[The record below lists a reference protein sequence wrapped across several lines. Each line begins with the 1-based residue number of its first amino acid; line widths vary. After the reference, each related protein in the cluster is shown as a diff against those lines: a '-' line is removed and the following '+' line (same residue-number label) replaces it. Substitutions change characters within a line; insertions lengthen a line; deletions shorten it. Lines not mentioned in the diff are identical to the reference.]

1 MLWVS
6 KVQKWSSLVFC
17 VKKIGKRQIC
27 EKSCDYSDL
36 SDLCVFVTALRK
48 QLLRLVHRKIW
59 FDATEGNLKKLAWT
73 IFTYT
78 AGRTGHSKSDRIN
91 VHVVTRNNGEYQS
104 ALYDPEIPK
113 WPFNGTP
120 PRKKSLQWRAL
131 LCKLHHKPHWSNFC
145 LLGLDQSAKREFFN
159 PWVLRST
166 WVGFAVPG
174 HDINNEFCQIHCEG
188 GPKGARPKT
197 FEWRKKWVA

>member
-78 AGRTGHSKSDRIN
+78 AGRTGHSKSDRILN
-91 VHVVTRNNGEYQS
+91 VDVVTRNNGENQP

-113 WPFNGTP
+113 WPFFLVQ
-120 PRKKSLQWRAL
+120 PREKKSLQC
-131 LCKLHHKPHWSNFC
+131 LCKLHHELHWSNFWF
-145 LLGLDQSAKREFFN
+145 LGLEQKGSFLI
-159 PWVLRST
+159 LRY
-166 WVGFAVPG
+166 
-174 HDINNEFCQIHCEG
+174 
-188 GPKGARPKT
+188 
-197 FEWRKKWVA
+197 